1 MARTSRG
8 NRGKGKRRLN
18 PKPKIRTA
26 KPVLK
31 SKLICVGNRKYAAEI
46 TLLTPGNRHS
56 NKTCTTRKVF
66 RKTFCCQGMEKAT
79 NVMLPAFAMEVNPCM
94 WERGHDAKVGAEMKA
109 VAPKVRATIERRKS
123 SKLVMDVTVVNK
135 EDATEVE
142 VFLECIL
149 ENQVVEIIYLHG
161 ATPLQA
167 GGMFEKLLHVL
178 QKPTVWSINLGELNF
193 SAPQLRALQAA
204 LAQSNVTHM
213 FYECMNGS
221 QLKTDLS
228 DAVRENRR
236 KHSLWKYSDDDD
248 AHNDIVRKV
257 EKNWFN
263 PSRHTCN
270 IGHL

>member
-1 MARTSRG
+1 
-8 NRGKGKRRLN
+8 
-18 PKPKIRTA
+18 
-26 KPVLK
+26 
-31 SKLICVGNRKYAAEI
+31 
-46 TLLTPGNRHS
+46 
-56 NKTCTTRKVF
+56 
-66 RKTFCCQGMEKAT
+66 MEKAT

-109 VAPKVRATIERRKS
+109 VAPKVRAAIERRTS

-135 EDATEVE
+135 EDATQVE

-221 QLKTDLS
+221 QLKADLS
-228 DAVRENRR
+228 NAVRENRR

-248 AHNDIVRKV
+248 ATPLQAGGIF
-257 EKNWFN
+257 EKLLLVLQKPTVWSINLGELNFSALQLEALQTALAQSN
-263 PSRHTCN
+263 VTHMFYECMKTAVS
-270 IGHL
+270 